1 MFITLGV
8 QEKVLLI
15 SVRFVGFV
23 DFVWEKV
30 SINSINDYIQELPVF
45 LM

>member
-8 QEKVLLI
+8 QESVLLI
-15 SVRFVGFV
+15 SVRFVGSV

-30 SINSINDYIQELPVF
+30 SINSVTDYIQQPPLF
-45 LM
+45 